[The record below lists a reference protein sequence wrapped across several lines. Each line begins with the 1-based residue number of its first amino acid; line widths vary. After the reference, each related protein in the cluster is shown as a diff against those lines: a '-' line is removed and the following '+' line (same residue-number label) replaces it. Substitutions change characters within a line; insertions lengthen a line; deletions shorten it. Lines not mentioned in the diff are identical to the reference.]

1 MLVNRRGVLAAGAL
15 AVASSLLLGACGGS
29 SDDDAADD
37 SSKSSGSTLT
47 MWVDAE
53 RAPALKDAVASF
65 KKDKDV
71 EVKLVIKDFQSA
83 RDDFITQVPT
93 GKGPDMI
100 VGPHDWLGKF
110 VQNGVVA
117 PLELGD
123 KAGEFEDAAI
133 QAMTYEGKT
142 YGLPY
147 AIENVALVRNTA
159 LLAEPATTMD
169 EVVAAGTKVVDAGKA
184 KYPFLVGLDPK
195 QGDPY
200 HLYGIQTSYGVPVFE
215 RNADGDYDPSKL
227 GLGNP
232 GGVEFAKDLAA
243 WAKAG
248 ALNPSITADI
258 AKETFNKGQSPY
270 FLTGPW
276 NVPDM
281 QKAGLEI
288 AIDPIPTG
296 GSEPATPFIGVNG
309 FFISAKATNAL
320 AASEFVL
327 NYLSSEDAQDALFA
341 QGGRPPALKA
351 SFEKAASDPIV
362 AAFGAIGKSGSPMPA
377 IPQMDAVWADWGAT
391 ELDIIKGK
399 AQPAQAWPKMVA
411 SVQTKV
417 AG

>member
-15 AVASSLLLGACGGS
+15 AAASSLLLGACGGS

-37 SSKSSGSTLT
+37 SSKSAGSTLT

-159 LLAEPATTMD
+159 LLPEPVTTMD
-169 EVVAAGTKVVDAGKA
+169 EAVAAGTKVVDAGKA

-200 HLYGIQTSYGVPVFE
+200 HLYGIQTSYGAPVFE

-232 GGVEFAKDLAA
+232 GGVDFAKDLAT

-351 SFEKAASDPIV
+351 SFEKAASDPVV
-362 AAFGAIGKSGSPMPA
+362 AAFGEIGKSGSPMPA

>member
-1 MLVNRRGVLAAGAL
+1 MLVNRRGVLAAVAL

-37 SSKSSGSTLT
+37 SAKSSGSTLT

-243 WAKAG
+243 WANAG

>member
-296 GSEPATPFIGVNG
+296 GSKPATPFIGVNG

>member
-1 MLVNRRGVLAAGAL
+1 MLVNRRGVLAVGAL
-15 AVASSLLLGACGGS
+15 AVASSLVLGACGGS
-29 SDDDAADD
+29 SDDDEGSDK
-37 SSKSSGSTLT
+37 KSSGSSTLT

-53 RAPALKDAVASF
+53 RAPALEDAVASF
-65 KKDKDV
+65 KEDKGV

-100 VGPHDWLGKF
+100 VGPHDWVGKF

-147 AIENVALVRNTA
+147 AIENVALVRNTD
-159 LLAEPATTMD
+159 LLAEPAQTMD
-169 EVVAAGTKVVDAGKA
+169 DVVAAGTKVVDSGKA

-200 HLYGIQTSYGVPVFE
+200 HLYGIQTSYGAPVFE
-215 RNADGDYDPSKL
+215 RNAEGDYDPTKL

-243 WAKAG
+243 WSKAG
-248 ALNPSITADI
+248 ALNASITGDI
-258 AKETFNKGQSPY
+258 AKDAFNKGQSPY

-281 QKAGLEI
+281 QKAGLNI

-296 GSEPATPFIGVNG
+296 GSEAATPFIGVNG

-327 NYLSSEDAQDALFA
+327 NYLSTEEAQDALFA

-351 SFEKAASDPIV
+351 SFEMAASDPIV
-362 AAFGAIGKSGSPMPA
+362 AAFGEIGKSGAPMPA

-399 AQPAQAWPKMVA
+399 VDPAQAWPKMVQ